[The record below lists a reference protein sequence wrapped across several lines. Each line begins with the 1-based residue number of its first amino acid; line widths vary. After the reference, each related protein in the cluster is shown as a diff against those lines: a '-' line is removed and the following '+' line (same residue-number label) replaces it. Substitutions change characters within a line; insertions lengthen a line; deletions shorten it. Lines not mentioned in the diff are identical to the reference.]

1 MSAPPNERRT
11 CYSAPIKTANDTASV
26 AAHSPEVNEV
36 DRAFSTLASR
46 QNASPPVG
54 SVRVQ
59 RPSCRPSELFSERMP
74 EGHVHFARVKCRS
87 CGRTLKWLAKPA
99 TIERQ
104 RLNAFRIAQLSMC
117 DGLTAWE
124 RRFVQSLAHARK
136 FSPRQSQILDRLCAE
151 YLEARTT

>member
-1 MSAPPNERRT
+1 MNRREPNLQSEFPQAPSSSCQHTELLT
-11 CYSAPIKTANDTASV
+11 ETM
-26 AAHSPEVNEV
+26 
-36 DRAFSTLASR
+36 
-46 QNASPPVG
+46 
-54 SVRVQ
+54 
-59 RPSCRPSELFSERMP
+59 PS
-74 EGHVHFARVKCRS
+74 GHVHFARVKCRS

-136 FSPRQSQILDRLCAE
+136 FSPRQLQIFDRLCGT
-151 YLEARTT
+151 YLEARMT